1 MFDFGLMAWLSRA
14 LVTQTHALGGQP
26 IGHAAVFVQPIQ
38 QPLRGIQCPAGFV
51 GGDVTRQE
59 CFAQLVQ
66 VQYLDFR
73 L

>member
-1 MFDFGLMAWLSRA
+1 MK
-14 LVTQTHALGGQP
+14 THALGGQP
-26 IGHAAVFVQPIQ
+26 IDHAAVFVQPIQ
-38 QPLRGIQCPAGFV
+38 QSLGGIQRPAGLV

>member
-26 IGHAAVFVQPIQ
+26 IDHAAVFVQSIQ
-38 QPLRGIQCPAGFV
+38 QPLRGIQRSVGFV

-66 VQYLDFR
+66 VQQLDFC